1 MTIKIVSRSSKLAL
15 AQVQE
20 FIDVF
25 SIKEYELIN
34 IKTRGD
40 ILSSQGEVLFDKA
53 NFVSD
58 IEKSLIEEKADVA
71 IHSAKDMPAED
82 TKNLNQL
89 FFAKGQTRV
98 VSDLLVFRK
107 DTEPLFNINMRLG
120 TSSLRRKMQAKFHLK
135 AKNIVNLN
143 GNIDTRIRKLNEGSY
158 DCIILAEAGLSRLQY
173 LLEDQNYIRL
183 NHLTCSGQG
192 ALAVQWKNENKF
204 SDIIMSA
211 DISSSAINLSDEINI
226 EKSLLKKLNTNCN
239 SAISLRARDGLLKGE
254 IFGLKNYISFIGDQ
268 VDEVYKDIKENR
280 GLELLNEHH

>member
-98 VSDLLVFRK
+98 VSDLLIFRK
-107 DTEPLFNINMRLG
+107 DTEPVFNINMRLG

-158 DCIILAEAGLSRLQY
+158 DCIILAEAGLSRLRY

-239 SAISLRARDGLLKGE
+239 SAISLIARNGLLKGE
-254 IFGLKNYISFIGDQ
+254 VFGLKNYISFSGDQ

>member
-71 IHSAKDMPAED
+71 IHSAKDMPAEN

-107 DTEPLFNINMRLG
+107 DTEPVFNINMKLG

-158 DCIILAEAGLSRLQY
+158 DCIILAEAGLSRLRY

-239 SAISLRARDGLLKGE
+239 SAISLIARNGLLKGE
-254 IFGLKNYISFIGDQ
+254 VFGLKNYISFSGDQ

>member
-71 IHSAKDMPAED
+71 IHSAKDMPAEN

-107 DTEPLFNINMRLG
+107 DTEPVFNINMRLG

-158 DCIILAEAGLSRLQY
+158 DCIILAEAGLSRLRY

-239 SAISLRARDGLLKGE
+239 SAISLIARNGLLKGE
-254 IFGLKNYISFIGDQ
+254 IFGLKNYISFSGNQ